1 MAKKQLTVFEENKK
15 KYDKFVKS
23 LDGKTPEELLKIEK
37 KLIKEIE
44 ANDKEVSETKLEL
57 PREGYEKAAETVRYF
72 LSKQTIGLQ
81 YIESMLAL
89 INMWPEQYPE
99 DGKMNV
105 PPFDAAMTSLGQ
117 LQYTGIDDWNRI
129 KNLNEYVKPLSD
141 IYAQFKAKTYLLA
154 EEHSA
159 LTSKLQMN
167 DPNASNPSSHGVPE
181 PTK

>member
-44 ANDKEVSETKLEL
+44 ANDKEVSDTKLEL

-89 INMWPEQYPE
+89 INMWPEEYPE
-99 DGKMNV
+99 DSKIDY
-105 PPFDAAMTSLGQ
+105 PAFDAAMTSLGQ
-117 LQYTGIDDWNRI
+117 LQYTGIDEWNRI
-129 KNLNEYVKPLSD
+129 EDLNKYVKPLSD

-167 DPNASNPSSHGVPE
+167 DPNAANPGSHAVPE
-181 PTK
+181 PAK